1 MQTSF
6 SELEYE
12 SKKKQTRRD
21 RFLSE
26 IEAAT
31 PWSSLTNVIAPFY
44 PASGKAGRPPI
55 GLERMLRM
63 YVVQQCFGFSDE
75 GVEDAVYDSQAIRR
89 FVGID
94 LNREGVTLSLST
106 LAEWVGR
113 VGVALQPLLDR
124 LILHLLQGRVLHA
137 DETPVVQLDHRIN
150 LKGESMRKKLNSLT
164 QVEQLS

>member
-55 GLERMLRM
+55 GLEPASPNTS
-63 YVVQQCFGFSDE
+63 VSSPCNSTGTC
-75 GVEDAVYDSQAIRR
+75 
-89 FVGID
+89 
-94 LNREGVTLSLST
+94 VTS
-106 LAEWVGR
+106 
-113 VGVALQPLLDR
+113 
-124 LILHLLQGRVLHA
+124 
-137 DETPVVQLDHRIN
+137 
-150 LKGESMRKKLNSLT
+150 
-164 QVEQLS
+164 